1 MIDDW
6 FRTVR
11 LRITIDEFHRL
22 PRVAGYKHEYFGGEC
37 VLTPRPR
44 NGYAV
49 LDFDRFRPLASDS
62 RGLREV
68 TVRPV
73 EDRDWDGLGPLC
85 GAAFHRVPP
94 FSALSDEERPAAGTD
109 CMAFV
114 RSGGDGPLV
123 PAASMVAA
131 DAEDGRP
138 RGALLVVMKPKKY
151 RLDPWAHERPPVVEG
166 AVVPAPSQAHLDWVF
181 VSAWVA
187 NRGVGS
193 AMLARTVEALRAA
206 GHTSLTSSFMIGN
219 GESMAWHWRNGF
231 ELLPY
236 PGSMRRLPF

>member
-1 MIDDW
+1 MLDDW
-6 FRTVR
+6 FRTIE

-22 PRVAGYKHEYFGGEC
+22 PRVAGYKHEYLGERC

-49 LDFDRFRPLASDS
+49 LDLARFRPLDS
-62 RGLREV
+62 QNRELEGV
-68 TVRPV
+68 TVRRV
-73 EDRDWDGLGPLC
+73 EDKDWDELGPLC

-94 FSALSDEERPAAGTD
+94 FSALSDDERAAAGAD

-131 DAEDGRP
+131 DDEDGRP
-138 RGALLVVMKPKKY
+138 RGALLVVLKPAGY
-151 RLDPWAHERPPVVEG
+151 RLDPWRHERPPVVEG
-166 AVVPAPSQAHLDWVF
+166 AVAPAPTQAHVDWVF
-181 VSAWVA
+181 VSPWLA
-187 NRGVGS
+187 NRGVAS
-193 AMLARTVEALRAA
+193 AMLARTVEVLRAA
-206 GHTSLTSSFMIGN
+206 GHASLTSSFMIGN

-236 PGSMRRLPF
+236 PGSFRR